1 MRGAT
6 VVSGGSRGLG
16 LVLVE
21 RLLAGGRSVATFSRT
36 DSDRLATLSRRFGRQ
51 LHTATLDAADP
62 LAIRLFIA
70 TATDR
75 FGSLDHCVANV
86 GHAVPGML
94 ATATDEAIET
104 VLAVNLRGAI
114 VLVREVIRQML
125 AEPIRTTSPPVPA
138 GGSLMKEGAGG
149 AEEQGNEQMWQ
160 AAGDAQDSG
169 NENRDRGIVVVSSA
183 VARRGSPGLA
193 VYAAT
198 KAGLEGFSRSLA
210 REVGPRSIRVNAV
223 APGFFESDLSASL
236 TEDHRQRIIRR
247 TALGRLAT
255 ADDVASTI
263 EFLISPQA
271 ACITGQVVAVD
282 GGAG

>member
-1 MRGAT
+1 MPGAT

-21 RLLAGGRSVATFSRT
+21 RLLAGGRNVATFSRT
-36 DSDRLATLSRRFGRQ
+36 GSDRLASLGRRYGSQ
-51 LHTATLDAADP
+51 LHEATLNAADP
-62 LAIRLFIA
+62 AAIRGFIA

-75 FGSLDHCVANV
+75 FGSIDHCVANA

-94 ATATDEAIET
+94 ATATDEAIES

-114 VLVREVIRQML
+114 VLVQEVIRQML
-125 AEPIRTTSPPVPA
+125 ADTFRTDSPPTPA
-138 GGSLMKEGAGG
+138 GGSLVREAAGG
-149 AEEQGNEQMWQ
+149 AEKP
-160 AAGDAQDSG
+160 G

-183 VARRGSPGLA
+183 VATRGSPGLA

-198 KAGLEGFSRSLA
+198 KAGLEGFARSLA
-210 REVGPRSIRVNAV
+210 REVGPRKIRVNAV
-223 APGFFESDLSASL
+223 APGFFPSDLSASL
-236 TEDHRQRIIRR
+236 AENHRQQIIRR

-263 EFLISPQA
+263 QFLISPQA
-271 ACITGQVVAVD
+271 AMITGQVVAVD

>member
-1 MRGAT
+1 MPGAT

-21 RLLAGGRSVATFSRT
+21 RLLADGRSVATFSRT
-36 DSDRLATLSRRFGRQ
+36 GSDRLASLGRRYGGK
-51 LHTATLDAADP
+51 LHQATLDAADP
-62 LAIRLFIA
+62 AAIRGFIA

-75 FGSLDHCVANV
+75 FGSLDHCVANA

-94 ATATDEAIET
+94 ATATDEAIEA
-104 VLAVNLRGAI
+104 VLAINLRGAI

-125 AEPIRTTSPPVPA
+125 ADPIRIGSPPAPA
-138 GGSLMKEGAGG
+138 GGTLMREA
-149 AEEQGNEQMWQ
+149 
-160 AAGDAQDSG
+160 AAGTGARG
-169 NENRDRGIVVVSSA
+169 YENRDRGIVVVSSA

-198 KAGLEGFSRSLA
+198 KAGLEGFARSLA
-210 REVGPRSIRVNAV
+210 REVGPRRIRVNAV
-223 APGFFESDLSASL
+223 APGFFPSDLSASL
-236 TEDHRQRIIRR
+236 AENHRHQIIRR

-255 ADDVASTI
+255 ADDVADTI
-263 EFLISPQA
+263 SFLISPQA